1 MAELPNNSRA
11 LYRICT
17 EKSRIGFGKYADLT
31 VGDVLKIDKGYI
43 VYLYY
48 SAPKF
53 SLHASIL
60 ERLEMQPIAKPGT
73 SEDELR
79 AWRRKESAKYTAE
92 ERMHGWM
99 KKRARIKRNAVGALM
114 RAKEAARFTKGQLQA
129 INHGRGS
136 GK

>member
-17 EKSRIGFGKYADLT
+17 KKSVIGFGKYADLT
-31 VGDVLKIDKGYI
+31 VGDVLKIDKQYI

-48 SAPKF
+48 SVPKF
-53 SLHASIL
+53 SLHQSIL
-60 ERLEMQPIAKPGT
+60 EELEMPAIPKPGT
-73 SEDELR
+73 SDDALK
-79 AWRRKESAKYTAE
+79 AWNKAESAKYTEE
-92 ERMHGWM
+92 ERFHGYL
-99 KKRARIKRNAVGALM
+99 KKRARIKRNAIGKLM
-114 RAKEAARFTKGQLQA
+114 RAKDATRFTKGQLQA